1 MFLADLEERAI
12 FQERPQL
19 FRGGLEVLLGCK
31 LTFLTGISPA
41 GSAWVDI
48 A

>member
-19 FRGGLEVLLGCK
+19 FRSGLEVLLSCK
-31 LTFLTGISPA
+31 
-41 GSAWVDI
+41 SAFSHGFHRLGQLG
-48 A
+48 